1 MPSFTAEESPDGMAQ
16 EREVEEMLTAAD
28 ESRDGVSTEAD
39 GAESTEAA
47 TGLARAAEFGE
58 PSPSSVVGDLFS
70 QLRIEHREDGGIRI
84 DAPPEAASAL
94 GSLFEGMA
102 RIMREAAGKS

>member
-1 MPSFTAEESPDGMAQ
+1 MAQ

-28 ESRDGVSTEAD
+28 ESRDGESTAGH
-39 GAESTEAA
+39 GAESTNVA
-47 TGLARAAEFGE
+47 TELVRAAESGE
-58 PSPSSVVGDLFS
+58 PIPSSVVGDLFS
-70 QLRIEHREDGGIRI
+70 QLRIEPREDGGIRI
-84 DAPPEAASAL
+84 DAPPEAAAAL